1 MNTQVS
7 FLNESSYIVNH
18 FMYLCVQIKRF
29 ANEILQKRIR
39 RMADIIK
46 HSANQFSE
54 NFETLVT
61 QIMSIGEALQ
71 QDARVVINRSI
82 TTKAWLTG
90 YYIVEYEQHGNDRAK
105 YGDNLLQNLSK
116 RLGGKSYSATN
127 LRSYRLFYMLYP
139 KLRPVIANYLLERF
153 GGETMEST
161 PITFLP
167 PKIQQSLIAE
177 LQDEG
182 KQQSVTA
189 KSARAQD
196 SLIVTGISPDGF
208 AMSLSDGS
216 VETVPQALF
225 DRLSFTHIVQ
235 LLHVEDSI
243 QRAFY
248 AIEAM
253 RGPWSV
259 RELQRQIDT
268 NYYARS
274 GWSKKPK
281 LLSKKINGN
290 AERPTFEQD
299 VKSPFYFEFLGLSS
313 KDAIDESDLEAAIV
327 SHLKDFIMELGMGF
341 CLEEEQKRLLID
353 DRYYKA
359 DLVFYHRILKCHC
372 IVELKAHRLD
382 YADVAQLN
390 MYIEYYRKHYMLPD
404 DNPPVGLLLCT
415 EYGQEMVEY
424 LTPFTDP
431 QLFVARYELQLP
443 SKEKIRKFLMQQN
456 GNTK

>member
-1 MNTQVS
+1 
-7 FLNESSYIVNH
+7 
-18 FMYLCVQIKRF
+18 
-29 ANEILQKRIR
+29 
-39 RMADIIK
+39 MADIIK
-46 HSANQFSE
+46 HSANQFTE
-54 NFETLVT
+54 NFETLVS
-61 QIMSIGEALQ
+61 QIKSIGDALQ
-71 QDARVVINRSI
+71 QDARVVINRNI

-90 YYIVEYEQHGNDRAK
+90 YYIVEYEQHGKDRAK
-105 YGDNLLQNLSK
+105 YGEGLLQKLSK

-127 LRSYRLFYMLYP
+127 LRSYRLFYILYP
-139 KLRPVIANYLLERF
+139 ELRSVIANYLFERF
-153 GGETMEST
+153 GGETVESS

-167 PKIQQSLIAE
+167 PQIQQSLIAE

-182 KQQSVTA
+182 KQQSLTA
-189 KSARAQD
+189 KSARAQE

-216 VETVPQALF
+216 VKTVPQALF

-235 LLHVEDSI
+235 LLHVEDSM

-274 GWSKKPK
+274 GWSKKPE
-281 LLSKKINGN
+281 LLSKKINGT
-290 AERPTFEQD
+290 AELPTFEQD
-299 VKSPFYFEFLGLSS
+299 VKSPYYFEFLGLSS

-382 YADVAQLN
+382 YVDVAQLN
-390 MYIEYYRKHYMLPD
+390 MYIEYYRKHYMQPD

-415 EYGQEMVEY
+415 ECGQEMVEY

-443 SKEKIRKFLMQQN
+443 SKEKIRKFLMQEN
-456 GNTK
+456 GNTKR

>member
-1 MNTQVS
+1 
-7 FLNESSYIVNH
+7 
-18 FMYLCVQIKRF
+18 
-29 ANEILQKRIR
+29 
-39 RMADIIK
+39 MADIIK
-46 HSANQFSE
+46 HSASQFSE
-54 NFETLVT
+54 NFEELVI
-61 QIMSIGEALQ
+61 QIKSIGEALQ
-71 QDARVVINRSI
+71 QDARVVINRNI

-127 LRSYRLFYMLYP
+127 LRSYRLFYKLYP
-139 KLRPVIANYLLERF
+139 ELRPVLARYLFERF
-153 GGETMEST
+153 GKDKAESAST
-161 PITFLP
+161 IFLP
-167 PKIQQSLIAE
+167 SQIQQSLIAE

-189 KSARAQD
+189 KSAKEHN
-196 SLIVTGISPDGF
+196 SLIVTGISPDGL
-208 AMSLSDGS
+208 AMRFSDGS
-216 VETVPQALF
+216 VRTAPQALF

-235 LLHVEDSI
+235 LLHVEDSM
-243 QRAFY
+243 QREFY

-274 GWSKKPK
+274 GWSKKSE
-281 LLSKKINGN
+281 LLSKKINLT
-290 AERPTFEQD
+290 AERQTFEQD
-299 VKSPFYFEFLGLSS
+299 IKSPYYFEFLGLSS
-313 KDAIDESDLEAAIV
+313 KDIIDENDLEAAIV

-372 IVELKAHRLD
+372 IVELKAHRLN

-390 MYIEYYRKHYMLPD
+390 MYIEYYRKHYMQPD
-404 DNPPVGLLLCT
+404 DYPPVGLLLCT

-431 QLFVARYELQLP
+431 QLFIARYELQLP
-443 SKEKIRKFLMQQN
+443 SKEKIRHFLMQEN
-456 GNTK
+456 GKTKK

>member
-1 MNTQVS
+1 
-7 FLNESSYIVNH
+7 
-18 FMYLCVQIKRF
+18 
-29 ANEILQKRIR
+29 
-39 RMADIIK
+39 MADIIK
-46 HSANQFSE
+46 HSASQFSE
-54 NFETLVT
+54 NFEELVI
-61 QIMSIGEALQ
+61 QIKSIGEALQ
-71 QDARVVINRSI
+71 QDARVVINRNI

-127 LRSYRLFYMLYP
+127 LRSYRLFYKLYP
-139 KLRPVIANYLLERF
+139 ELRPVLARYLFERF
-153 GGETMEST
+153 GKDKVESAST
-161 PITFLP
+161 IFLP
-167 PKIQQSLIAE
+167 SQIQQSLIAE

-189 KSARAQD
+189 KSAKEHN

-208 AMSLSDGS
+208 AMRFSDGS
-216 VETVPQALF
+216 VKTAPQALF

-235 LLHVEDSI
+235 LLHVEDSM
-243 QRAFY
+243 QREFY

-274 GWSKKPK
+274 GWSKKSE
-281 LLSKKINGN
+281 LLSKKINLT
-290 AERPTFEQD
+290 AERQTFEQD
-299 VKSPFYFEFLGLSS
+299 VKSPYYFEFLGLSS
-313 KDAIDESDLEAAIV
+313 KDIIDENDLEAAIV

-372 IVELKAHRLD
+372 IVELKAHRLN

-390 MYIEYYRKHYMLPD
+390 MYIEYYRKHYMQPD
-404 DNPPVGLLLCT
+404 DYPPVGLLLCT

-431 QLFVARYELQLP
+431 QLFIARYELQLP
-443 SKEKIRKFLMQQN
+443 SKEKIRNFLMQEN
-456 GNTK
+456 GKTKK

>member
-1 MNTQVS
+1 
-7 FLNESSYIVNH
+7 
-18 FMYLCVQIKRF
+18 
-29 ANEILQKRIR
+29 
-39 RMADIIK
+39 MADIIK
-46 HSANQFSE
+46 HSASQFSE
-54 NFETLVT
+54 NFEELVI
-61 QIMSIGEALQ
+61 QIKSIGEALQ
-71 QDARVVINRSI
+71 QDARVVINRNI

-127 LRSYRLFYMLYP
+127 LRSYRLFYKLYP
-139 KLRPVIANYLLERF
+139 ELRPVLARYLFERF
-153 GGETMEST
+153 GKDKVESAST
-161 PITFLP
+161 IFLP
-167 PKIQQSLIAE
+167 SQIQQSLIAE

-189 KSARAQD
+189 KSAKEHN

-208 AMSLSDGS
+208 AMRFSDGS
-216 VETVPQALF
+216 VKTAPQALF

-235 LLHVEDSI
+235 LLHVEDSM
-243 QRAFY
+243 QREFY

-274 GWSKKPK
+274 GWSKKSE
-281 LLSKKINGN
+281 LLSKKINLT
-290 AERPTFEQD
+290 AERQTFEQD
-299 VKSPFYFEFLGLSS
+299 VKSPYYFEFLGLSS
-313 KDAIDESDLEAAIV
+313 KDIIDENDLEAAIV

-372 IVELKAHRLD
+372 IVELKAHRLN

-390 MYIEYYRKHYMLPD
+390 MYIEYYRKHYMQPD
-404 DNPPVGLLLCT
+404 DYPPVGLLLCT

-431 QLFVARYELQLP
+431 QLFIARYELQLP
-443 SKEKIRKFLMQQN
+443 SKEKIRHFLMQEN
-456 GNTK
+456 GKTKK

>member
-1 MNTQVS
+1 
-7 FLNESSYIVNH
+7 
-18 FMYLCVQIKRF
+18 
-29 ANEILQKRIR
+29 
-39 RMADIIK
+39 MADIIK
-46 HSANQFSE
+46 HSASQFSE
-54 NFETLVT
+54 NFEELVI
-61 QIMSIGEALQ
+61 QIKSIGEALQ
-71 QDARVVINRSI
+71 QDARVVINRNI

-127 LRSYRLFYMLYP
+127 LRSYRLFYKLYP
-139 KLRPVIANYLLERF
+139 ELRPVLARYLFERF
-153 GGETMEST
+153 GKDKVESAST
-161 PITFLP
+161 IFLP
-167 PKIQQSLIAE
+167 SQIQQSLIAE

-189 KSARAQD
+189 KSAKEHN

-208 AMSLSDGS
+208 AMRFSDGS
-216 VETVPQALF
+216 VKTAPQALF

-235 LLHVEDSI
+235 LLHVEDSM
-243 QRAFY
+243 QREFY

-274 GWSKKPK
+274 GWSKKSE
-281 LLSKKINGN
+281 LLSKKINLT
-290 AERPTFEQD
+290 AERQTFEQD
-299 VKSPFYFEFLGLSS
+299 VKSPYYFEFLGLSS
-313 KDAIDESDLEAAIV
+313 KDIIDENDLEAAIV

-372 IVELKAHRLD
+372 IVELKAHRLN

-390 MYIEYYRKHYMLPD
+390 MYIEYYRKHYMQPD
-404 DNPPVGLLLCT
+404 DYPPVGLLLCM

-431 QLFVARYELQLP
+431 QLFIARYELQLP
-443 SKEKIRKFLMQQN
+443 SKEKIRKFLMQEN
-456 GNTK
+456 GNTKR